1 MTYTVDASALSGL
14 TLNETDT
21 VASVLQNVAVILNTW
36 KGEVPQFRDF
46 GIDPEILHRPVN
58 VAKALLRADI
68 IDAVGKYEPRATVM
82 NVTFEM
88 DSQYPDRLNPI
99 VEIEVDD
106 GT

>member
-1 MTYTVDASALSGL
+1 MTYTVNASELSSL

-46 GIDPEILHRPVN
+46 GLSPEILHRPLN
-58 VAKALLRADI
+58 VAKAMLRADI
-68 IDAVGKYEPRATVM
+68 IEAVGKYEPRATVM
-82 NVTFEM
+82 NVTFDV
-88 DSQYPDRLNPI
+88 DSQYPDPLKPI